1 MKNSIKNTIL
11 VAVMVVLG
19 VFLVGCSKDE
29 IVPEYNFEE
38 PEEEKVLQ
46 TAFRLKVYYTKLNL
60 VDTTYRE
67 NGGKI
72 VESKVVPKGDISI
85 TNFREGKYDLVDTTD
100 FRYYDSVFEL
110 YQVNSVDRSYI
121 WTPKDGTLFRGVYKE
136 GYIHKIVVEMSN
148 IDFYDTEKGYDPK
161 RLDMITKR
169 TFIEAFR
176 ESAYYIFR
184 DRYSKYLGR
193 GIEGGYIYYIAD
205 FKDMSGVRYEW
216 IKEEEQEEYLE
227 FKDVPYYDYHSSFRK
242 KVK

>member
-19 VFLVGCSKDE
+19 VFTIGCSKDE

-38 PEEEKVLQ
+38 PEEEKYLV

-72 VESKVVPKGDISI
+72 VETKVVPKGDISI
-85 TNFREGKYDLVDTTD
+85 TNFREGKYDLVDSTD
-100 FRYYDSVFEL
+100 FWYYTSVFEFNHN
-110 YQVNSVDRSYI
+110 VNGGKWVS
-121 WTPKDGTLFRGVYKE
+121 KNGTLFRGLYKE
-136 GYIHKIVVEMSN
+136 GYVHKVVVEMSD
-148 IDFYDTEKGYDPK
+148 IDSYDTNKGYDPK

-169 TFIEAFR
+169 TFIEAFKETTYNR
-176 ESAYYIFR
+176 FKANYI
-184 DRYSKYLGR
+184 KYLGR
-193 GIEGGYIYYIAD
+193 GIERGYIFYIPD
-205 FKDMSGVRYEW
+205 FRDEVSFGNEY
-216 IKEEEQEEYLE
+216 IEEEEYLE
-227 FKDVPYYDYHSSFRK
+227 FKDVPYYDYFSSVRK